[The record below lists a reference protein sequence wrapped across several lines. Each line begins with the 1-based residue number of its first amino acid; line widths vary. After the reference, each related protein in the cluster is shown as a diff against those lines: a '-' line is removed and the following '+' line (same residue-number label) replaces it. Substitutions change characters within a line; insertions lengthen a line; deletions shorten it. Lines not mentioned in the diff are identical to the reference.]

1 MNPTEYDLL
10 YRNLKEV
17 ETSSE
22 EDEDDDEDFEENI
35 NHNKLKYRKKIF
47 NFVIDSNDRD
57 WVETNEE
64 TFDIKVKFGGDSDS
78 FETFKK
84 NIIDRTTKMYQ
95 VQTQTNKFFGSRN
108 MFFPINVKNIESI
121 SVEKLIMPN
130 RLLYLGGANY
140 KHLLD
145 LRYITISI
153 EEISN
158 CYYGTN
164 LNINKSIG
172 IMFPL
177 SATYLNIGSPKQIEF
192 IDKGRLTK
200 EFRPTPLNCL
210 DNLRIKIN
218 DSLGNQLKF
227 KNDILEISEIDI
239 RDNFFKITTK
249 EYFNGEYLHGDL
261 ILIKNFSTTKSIDK
275 RIVDFLNRKEGHII
289 NIKNNFENNTYPQGE
304 DELSITNLQ
313 NTFTILAPGDYND
326 GKFEK
331 HDYVDNKTYG
341 EITGKLINTNLQF
354 TMFLKVESKV
364 IEFDNL
370 NTQII

>member
-1 MNPTEYDLL
+1 MNATEYDLL
-10 YRNLKEV
+10 YRNLKKE

-22 EDEDDDEDFEENI
+22 DEEDEDFEENI
-35 NHNKLKYRKKIF
+35 THSKLKYRKKIF

-78 FETFKK
+78 FETFEK
-84 NIIDRTTKMYQ
+84 NIINRNTKMYQ
-95 VQTQTNKFFGSRN
+95 LQTQTNKYLGSRN

-227 KNDILEISEIDI
+227 KNDILEISEIEI
-239 RDNFFKITTK
+239 EGNFFKITTK
-249 EYFNGEYLHGDL
+249 EYFNGEYLNGDL
-261 ILIKNFSTTKSIDK
+261 ILIKNFSTQNVDK
-275 RIVDFLNRKEGHII
+275 RIVDFLNRKKGHII
-289 NIKNNFENNTYPQGE
+289 NIKNNFENNNYPPAVN
-304 DELSITNLQ
+304 DLSITNLQ
-313 NTFTILAPGDYND
+313 NSFTILAPGDYED
-326 GKFEK
+326 GVFKKHVYVSDDKF
-331 HDYVDNKTYG
+331 DGV
-341 EITGKLINTNLQF
+341 ITGKLINTNLQF

-364 IEFDNL
+364 VEFDNL